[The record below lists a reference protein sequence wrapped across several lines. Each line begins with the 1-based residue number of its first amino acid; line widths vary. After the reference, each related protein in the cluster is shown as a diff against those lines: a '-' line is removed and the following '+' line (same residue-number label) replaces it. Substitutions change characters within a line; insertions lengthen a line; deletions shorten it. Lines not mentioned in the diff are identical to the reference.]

1 MAESS
6 SQISQQQDPHEQP
19 ETPPPF
25 EPTPQVGFDIGEI
38 TFNPNNEVAL
48 LHPLH
53 DNNKY
58 FKLVSDF
65 ISKYGEA
72 VEAKGTLKKSLLP
85 PRVNIDFARLIWEDL
100 ITKLNKKTREKVF
113 PYLRFLSLLLEH
125 NMEGYG
131 YENVTLNP
139 TQVFGVHNWTLK
151 KNQPEG
157 PPFTNH
163 MLTICKA
170 ELSME
175 HKAPN
180 TSSYTRKKDSKG
192 KKLGAKSRHMKQPT
206 SSKHQPLSK
215 IKATKGVTNE
225 GGDNPQLSS
234 GMSASI
240 HNKPIYSDSTIIHSD
255 FALEH
260 DVSAKSKAG
269 ADSVFYAPKDLI
281 PPSTSNDAGPNKP
294 SLYHIF
300 AGRVQHSPDLSSS
313 VDTQKDIKLEDLS
326 KMVQD
331 VDFDFMDLD
340 SPKDD
345 EPIII
350 QDESNEEVHAEKSQN
365 QKLEKLK
372 SQAEAEVAFLTVQ
385 PSFSNVE
392 QLTKL
397 LVKSLKPEMSTLL
410 TSRDFSKSLPTKLKE
425 LPSKFNDLSGE
436 IK

>member
-1 MAESS
+1 MAKSS
-6 SQISQQQDPHEQP
+6 SQILQQQDPHDYRNP
-19 ETPPPF
+19 ILLLCLIT
-25 EPTPQVGFDIGEI
+25 QVGCCLRE
-38 TFNPNNEVAL
+38 TFTRSPNQYKEYL
-48 LHPLH
+48 SEFW
-53 DNNKY
+53 Y
-58 FKLVSDF
+58 E
-65 ISKYGEA
+65 EA

-113 PYLRFLSLLLEH
+113 PYPRFLSLLLEH
-125 NMEGYG
+125 NMEGYR

-139 TQVFGVHNWTLK
+139 TQSCQWNIKLPIPLPTLGRRIPK
-151 KNQPEG
+151 
-157 PPFTNH
+157 
-163 MLTICKA
+163 
-170 ELSME
+170 
-175 HKAPN
+175 
-180 TSSYTRKKDSKG
+180 
-192 KKLGAKSRHMKQPT
+192 AKSLELKYGHKKQPT
-206 SSKHQPLSK
+206 SSKHHPLSK
-215 IKATKGVTNE
+215 IETTKVAGLHKEDQQATGGPTSLGFTSKG
-225 GGDNPQLSS
+225 GANPQLSS
-234 GMSASI
+234 
-240 HNKPIYSDSTIIHSD
+240 
-255 FALEH
+255 
-260 DVSAKSKAG
+260 VG
-269 ADSVFYAPKDLI
+269 ADS
-281 PPSTSNDAGPNKP
+281 G
-294 SLYHIF
+294 IF
-300 AGRVQHSPDLSSS
+300 ALKDSISQTTEQTKSACEGLEIVLTQPTTWKGANNITQKIKEEFNTSPDLSSS

-372 SQAEAEVAFLTVQ
+372 SQAEAEVAFLIVQ

-410 TSRDFSKSLPTKLKE
+410 ISHDFSKSLPTKLKE